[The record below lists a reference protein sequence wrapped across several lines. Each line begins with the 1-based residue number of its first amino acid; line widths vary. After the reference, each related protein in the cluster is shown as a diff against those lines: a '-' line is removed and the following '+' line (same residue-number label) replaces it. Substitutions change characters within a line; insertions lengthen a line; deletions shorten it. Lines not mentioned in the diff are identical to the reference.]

1 METSSLKA
9 YPFTLVKSVMMILL
23 FALILMI
30 LCAAGLF
37 EYQSRQTGMQMSEQL
52 LMTQGEV
59 VQHKLED
66 YLNTPRQLSN
76 LMRQYLHGGE
86 EKLDSEMIRS
96 ELVYLT
102 ADSFSSV
109 PALQSFS
116 FSSVNGEHFSLNRER
131 QTNHIYLERTASGD
145 PLHLIR
151 YSGQTEETNI
161 VNVGEDF
168 DVRSQ
173 PWFHTA
179 QQQRNPWWDTLRNAS
194 GFSATYHLP
203 VYTRKGEFQGVI
215 SSQMRSDNMHH
226 FLTQLLPGND
236 YAIVLVDGHNQRFA
250 QTSNAQNNE
259 LVTALLAKADAK
271 AKMTSF
277 DVKGQSWIATGFT
290 VNDSDRLL
298 QLHGYLLVP
307 THTVLSAIH
316 QQRTLITLIGVGGI
330 ALLMLLVSFVILRF
344 TGSLK
349 ETEDKVRDI
358 GQLPWNNEY
367 TRRQFPELVSL
378 NNELEKVSLTL
389 PSSLHD
395 QRSSL
400 EEDDETGLLTLGG
413 LLNTPSLY
421 ENRNLVAMIQ
431 VSNFNSVKNALGSTL
446 AKEFIQY
453 FVERLRSI
461 LPEGALCCRDR
472 EDTLII
478 VFAGMF
484 ESKDVAWYRSVLSS
498 VFRMN
503 PKEIDGE
510 SHFFTGHAG
519 MVIGTI
525 TKDTISECLRNVSLA
540 VQHAQTQPNGTCE
553 LFTPQM
559 REEEVHNLRLHQA
572 LRDDLQN
579 EVFHLV
585 MQPIVSFVDGAPCVE
600 GECLIRWQ
608 SKVLGFVPPDKF
620 IALAEYTGMIVPLGK
635 WIIDTA
641 CRELAEF
648 IQRGAPVDFKLHINI
663 SSVQL
668 QQTDFAR
675 HLLECIHRYELKN
688 SNICIEITE
697 SVLLQDTLPI
707 VDILAYLRRLGIS
720 VAIDDFGSGYSSL
733 SYLHSLPF
741 DCLKIDRGFV
751 RNVLD
756 DKKSEAVISSVLML
770 SESFE
775 VPLVAEGVETAE
787 MAAKLHEMGCDLA
800 QGYYYAR
807 PKPFS
812 EFTPADGVFV
822 VEADSC
828 GGRIEE

>member
-23 FALILMI
+23 FALLLMV

-37 EYQSRQTGMQMSEQL
+37 EYQSRQTGMQMSQQL
-52 LMTQGEV
+52 LGAQGEV
-59 VQHKLED
+59 VEHKLEN
-66 YLNTPRQLSN
+66 YLNTPRQLSS
-76 LMRQYLHGGE
+76 LMRQYLLGAEVNFDSERIRPELVNLTSEAFSNTLALQGFSYSTAGGE
-86 EKLDSEMIRS
+86 
-96 ELVYLT
+96 Y
-102 ADSFSSV
+102 F
-109 PALQSFS
+109 ALQRDPLT
-116 FSSVNGEHFSLNRER
+116 G
-131 QTNHIYLERTASGD
+131 HIYLERTASAQD
-145 PLHLIR
+145 VLHLTR
-151 YSGQTEETNI
+151 YSGLTEETNI
-161 VNVGEDF
+161 VKAGDAV
-168 DVRSQ
+168 DVRAQS
-173 PWFHTA
+173 WFKTA
-179 QQQRNPWWDTLRNAS
+179 QKQRAPWWTISRDAS
-194 GFSATYHLP
+194 GLYGDYYLP
-203 VYTRKGEFQGVI
+203 VYSRQGEFQGVI
-215 SSQMRSDNMHH
+215 SSHLRTEKIHQY
-226 FLTQLLPGND
+226 LTHLLPGKE
-236 YAIVLVDGHNQRFA
+236 YAIVLVDAKHQSFA
-250 QTSNAQNNE
+250 QTANAQDAGT
-259 LVTALLAKADAK
+259 VSALLRNAEGNKGIS
-271 AKMTSF
+271 SF
-277 DVKGQSWIATGFT
+277 QVKDKSWIATGFM
-290 VNDSDRLL
+290 VNDSDQQLK
-298 QLHGYLLVP
+298 LHGYLLVP
-307 THTVLSAIH
+307 TDTVLAAIH
-316 QQRTLITLIGVGGI
+316 QQRTLTTFMGVAVI
-330 ALLMLLVSFVILRF
+330 ALLMLLISFVILRF

-349 ETEDKVRDI
+349 ETEEKVKDI
-358 GQLPWNNEY
+358 GQQPWNNEY
-367 TRRQFPELVSL
+367 SRRQFPELMSL

-389 PSSLHD
+389 PSAFSD

-413 LLNTPSLY
+413 LLNKTSLY
-421 ENRNLVAMIQ
+421 ENRNLMAMIK
-431 VSNFNSVKNALGSTL
+431 VSNFNSVKNALGSKL

-478 VFAGMF
+478 AFAGMF

-498 VFRMN
+498 VFRLN
-503 PKEIDGE
+503 PKELDGE

-519 MVIGTI
+519 MVIGPI
-525 TKDTISECLRNVSLA
+525 SQDTISECLRNVSLA

-553 LFTPQM
+553 LYTPQM
-559 REEEVHNLRLHQA
+559 REEEVHNLRLHRA

-585 MQPIVSFVDGAPCVE
+585 MQPIVSFVEGAPCVE

-608 SKVLGFVPPDKF
+608 SQVLGFVPPDKF
-620 IALAEYTGMIVPLGK
+620 IALAEHTGMIVPLGK

-641 CRELAEF
+641 CRELAAF
-648 IQRGAPVDFKLHINI
+648 IQRGAPEDFKLHINI
-663 SSVQL
+663 SAVQL
-668 QQTDFAR
+668 QQSDFAR

-697 SVLLQDTLPI
+697 SVLLQDTVSI

-770 SESFE
+770 SQSFE

-807 PKPFS
+807 PKPFA
-812 EFTPADGVFV
+812 EFTPADGMFV
-822 VEADSC
+822 VD
-828 GGRIEE
+828 IE